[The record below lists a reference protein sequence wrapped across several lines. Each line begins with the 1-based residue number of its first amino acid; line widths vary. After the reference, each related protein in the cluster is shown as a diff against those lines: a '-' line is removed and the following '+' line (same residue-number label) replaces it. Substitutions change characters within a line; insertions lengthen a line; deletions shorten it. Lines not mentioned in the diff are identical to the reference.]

1 MNNINFEPTPIKS
14 FALRLEQNLYQRF
27 TNMAS
32 KTKIP
37 KSTLARLAISKFLD
51 DIESKGITLAI
62 KDVEYK

>member
-1 MNNINFEPTPIKS
+1 MTIINFEPTPIKS
-14 FALRLEQNLYQRF
+14 FALRLEPNLYQRF

>member
-1 MNNINFEPTPIKS
+1 MTIINFEPTPHKS
-14 FALRLEQNLYQRF
+14 FPLRLEQNLYQRF

-32 KTKIP
+32 ETKIP

-62 KDVEYK
+62 KDVESK